1 MRHKKADLLSKNETP
16 VFCPYCG
23 YLLNMTGSDIL
34 ACHKCHKVFVI
45 KMLDYP
51 DDTHEIWYDILPP
64 LYRGRYQ
71 VSSCLRVRS
80 MDRTTADKRLLSG
93 KIMATYQKNN
103 ELYVSLSADG
113 QHKEYNVRTLYMDAI
128 HEESRKER
136 YYE

>member
-1 MRHKKADLLSKNETP
+1 MRHKRENLLTKNAAPT
-16 VFCPYCG
+16 FCPYCG
-23 YLLNMTGSDIL
+23 DQLNVTGNEIF

-51 DDTHEIWYDILPP
+51 AYTHEIWYDIAPP

-80 MDRTTADKRLLSG
+80 MDRKTANERLLSG

-128 HEESRKER
+128 HEKSRKER